1 MKASVLITTYNHQR
15 WLSGAIDSVLKQKT
29 DFDFEIVIGVD
40 LSDDRTLE
48 TAEQYAKFHKN
59 ITVLMPYK
67 RLGGRQNFFRTL
79 QNCSGEYVAIL
90 DGDDFWNDESKL
102 QDQID
107 FLESNSD
114 FSCSVTQAAI
124 EYHGRTDKRFETN
137 YSRDQ
142 EIWHGKDV
150 IKTPSFACHSSTVF
164 RREALLP
171 LPKWFYDID
180 WADSAIRGL
189 LAKHGKFHY
198 LQRKATTY
206 RCNNWGALSELR
218 KKGNSFMAKASRK
231 IMGHITKQIGEFTT
245 A

>member
-1 MKASVLITTYNHQR
+1 MKASVIITTYNHQR

-48 TAEQYAKFHKN
+48 IAEQYAKFHDN

-67 RLGGRQNFFRTL
+67 RLGGRQNFFRAL
-79 QNCSGEYVAIL
+79 QYCSGKYVANL
-90 DGDDFWNDESKL
+90 DGDDFWTDENKL
-102 QDQID
+102 QDQINY
-107 FLESNSD
+107 LESNPE
-114 FSCSVTQAAI
+114 FSASVTQANI
-124 EYHGRTDKRFETN
+124 EYHGRLDRRFETN
-137 YSRDQ
+137 YARTQ
-142 EIWHGKDV
+142 EVWEGKDV
-150 IKTPSFACHSSTVF
+150 IKTASFACHSSLVF
-164 RREALLP
+164 LREALLP

-189 LAKHGKFHY
+189 LAKQGKFHY

-206 RCNNWGALSELR
+206 RCNDWGALSELR

-231 IMGHITKQIGEFTT
+231 IMGHINKHIGEFTT

>member
-1 MKASVLITTYNHQR
+1 MKASVLITTFNHQR

-29 DFDFEIVIGVD
+29 SFDFEIVIGVD
-40 LSDDRTLE
+40 LSDDRTLD

-59 ITVLMPYK
+59 ITVLMPFK

-79 QNCSGEYVAIL
+79 QRCSGEYVAIL
-90 DGDDFWNDESKL
+90 DGDDFWNDENKL
-102 QDQID
+102 QDQIE
-107 FLESNSD
+107 FLESNQD
-114 FSCSVTQAAI
+114 FSFSVTQSSI
-124 EYHGRTDKRFETN
+124 EYHGHFDKRFETN
-137 YSRDQ
+137 YARAQ
-142 EIWHGKDV
+142 EIWEGKDV

-189 LAKHGKFHY
+189 LAKQGKLHY

-218 KKGNSFMAKASRK
+218 KKGNVFMAKALRK